1 MHICIFFLTFYSYT
15 SSSIYV
21 SNYLSTYLSF
31 IWFSLSKCLF
41 MSCQIRLNPTLA
53 RTVCYQIWSREMTQ
67 NDHWSFL
74 TTWNLE
80 WKRTPLFSYKGVY
93 CLEARPTIHLLP
105 EGGSGEGV
113 LHALTLGSPSAL
125 VYLLSLSL
133 RFLSAWE
140 IISRLEMKGQ
150 RVGNI
155 HLLSLLIPFPVW
167 KKEKSYAFTYRCIH
181 LSF

>member
-1 MHICIFFLTFYSYT
+1 
-15 SSSIYV
+15 
-21 SNYLSTYLSF
+21 
-31 IWFSLSKCLF
+31 

-140 IISRLEMKGQ
+140 IISRLEMKRQ
-150 RVGNI
+150 HVGNI

-167 KKEKSYAFTYRCIH
+167 KKEKRKCFTAMEGSRYEHNLIRAQAVTNTSVLTTVMQELNCKGVDRWCP
-181 LSF
+181 LVSPTWTK